1 MLKVILDIIFKV
13 LVVLG
18 FIFIFGSVFSL
29 LGLPFFTRLD
39 DWSKH
44 SHAESIQMI
53 KDGMVFIVVSI
64 IYFKYIKPKLPKH
77 KSKTPQYTICPN
89 CKETFNYDD
98 LKKGKCPYCKD
109 VDTVDIEQYY
119 KDNPEEK
126 EKGN

>member
-1 MLKVILDIIFKV
+1 MDRLTIVIFMLLGFSFLFMEEYNFRGISLQTANYPSFKV
-13 LVVLG
+13 VGVL
-18 FIFIFGSVFSL
+18 IILISL
-29 LGLPFFTRLD
+29 YMLLKYTKTKD
-39 DWSKH
+39 
-44 SHAESIQMI
+44 EEEIQ
-53 KDGMVFIVVSI
+53 DE
-64 IYFKYIKPKLPKH
+64 
-77 KSKTPQYTICPN
+77 YTICPN